1 MLFDSNKKTDDD
13 EETPILW
20 WTLFGFIMLGGLF
33 WFISPADT
41 TIDEA
46 QAQVQTTIEKNRLD
60 SIASAS
66 AKASAKPKVMPTE
79 NTLNKAELGE
89 FEAKKLS
96 SGIELNIP
104 ALGIESK
111 LLKFIEDKEAKVSKD
126 MWFDFDRLL
135 FETGKSTLQPASQEQ
150 LTNIAQILKAY
161 PEVEIK
167 IGGYS
172 DNVGDPKQNQQLS
185 QVRADAIKAE
195 LAKLEIDAK
204 RIQTEGYGDKFPVGD
219 NNTEEGRSKNRRV
232 SVRVTKK

>member
-1 MLFDSNKKTDDD
+1 MLFDSNKKTDED

-41 TIDEA
+41 DQA
-46 QAQVQTTIEKNRLD
+46 QAQVQTTLEKNRLD
-60 SIASAS
+60 AKNDSIAKLNAT
-66 AKASAKPKVMPTE
+66 KTTVLD
-79 NTLNKAELGE
+79 NVLNKKELGE

-96 SGIELNIP
+96 SGVELNIP
-104 ALGIESK
+104 EFGIENK

-126 MWFDFDRLL
+126 NWFDFDRLL

-150 LTNIAQILKAY
+150 LVNISQILKAY

-167 IGGYS
+167 IGGYT
-172 DNVGDPKQNQQLS
+172 DNVGDATQNQKLS
-185 QVRADAIKAE
+185 QIRADAVKAE
-195 LAKLEIDAK
+195 FSKLEIDAK
-204 RIQTEGYGDKFPVGD
+204 RIETEGYGDKFPVGD
-219 NNTEEGRSKNRRV
+219 NSTEEGRNKNRRV

>member
-1 MLFDSNKKTDDD
+1 
-13 EETPILW
+13 
-20 WTLFGFIMLGGLF
+20 
-33 WFISPADT
+33 
-41 TIDEA
+41 
-46 QAQVQTTIEKNRLD
+46 
-60 SIASAS
+60 
-66 AKASAKPKVMPTE
+66 
-79 NTLNKAELGE
+79 
-89 FEAKKLS
+89 
-96 SGIELNIP
+96 
-104 ALGIESK
+104 
-111 LLKFIEDKEAKVSKD
+111 

-172 DNVGDPKQNQQLS
+172 DNVGDPKQNQLLS
-185 QVRADAIKAE
+185 QVRADAIKTE
-195 LAKLEIDAK
+195 LEIDAK